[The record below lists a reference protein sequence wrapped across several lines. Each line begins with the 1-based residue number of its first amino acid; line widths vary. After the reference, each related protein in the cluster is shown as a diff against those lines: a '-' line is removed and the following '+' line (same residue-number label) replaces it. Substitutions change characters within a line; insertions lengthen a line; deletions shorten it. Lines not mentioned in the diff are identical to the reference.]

1 MKEINFRMLNADEIE
16 VRVQSV
22 KNGKATMLLYMNS
35 RVVTDLLDET
45 VGNMNWCSEFQS
57 VDGKVICRIGI
68 WDEDKGMFIYK
79 SDTGSESNIEAEKG
93 QFSDCY
99 KRCLSRW
106 GVNELYTA
114 PNIVID
120 DDGYGNRGY
129 YVKYIRYADMDRRI
143 IELHIANKF
152 DKVVFSWK
160 FGDTPIFNKTVPTLN
175 TNTEEI
181 VNQPQPYDMLVEFCK
196 QAKADGA
203 DQEQLRKFFKYYEEK
218 TKTWNGKFD
227 AKSLWDKW
235 NERAKKPRPIPQNH
249 NDMSIQDYE
258 ERTLGADDQSFYY

>member
-1 MKEINFRMLNADEIE
+1 MKNVNFRLLNSDEIE

-68 WDEDKGMFIYK
+68 WDDDKRMFIYK

-99 KRCLSRW
+99 KRCLSRF

-120 DDGYGNRGY
+120 DDGYGNKGY
-129 YVKYIRYADMDRRI
+129 YVSKIAYNETARKIV
-143 IELHIANKF
+143 ELHIANKF
-152 DKVVFSWK
+152 DKEVFSWK
-160 FGDTPIFNKTVPTLN
+160 FGEKPKTI
-175 TNTEEI
+175 EQKKQE
-181 VNQPQPYDMLVEFCK
+181 PQKDNLTILVEFCK
-196 QAKADGA
+196 AEKEKGTDKETLKKFYNFYKDKANNWKNTFNPSA
-203 DQEQLRKFFKYYEEK
+203 L
-218 TKTWNGKFD
+218 
-227 AKSLWDKW
+227 LDKW
-235 NERAKKPRPIPQNH
+235 IERDKKPKYRPNY

-258 ERTLGADDQSFYY
+258 ERTYGADSESFYY

>member
-1 MKEINFRMLNADEIE
+1 MKEINFRLLNADEIE

-57 VDGKVICRIGI
+57 VDGKVICKIGI
-68 WDEDKGMFIYK
+68 WDENKEMFIYK

-120 DDGYGNRGY
+120 EDGYGNRGY
-129 YVKYIRYADMDRRI
+129 YVSLIRYDESSRKI
-143 IELHIANKF
+143 TELHIANKF
-152 DKVVFSWK
+152 NKEVFSWK
-160 FGDTPIFNKTVPTLN
+160 YGEKPITQSKVQSS
-175 TNTEEI
+175 TNTED
-181 VNQPQPYDMLVEFCK
+181 NQQIPYETLVSFCK

-235 NERAKKPRPIPQNH
+235 NDRAKKPRQIPQNQ

-258 ERTLGADDQSFYY
+258 ERTLGADDPSLYY

>member
-1 MKEINFRMLNADEIE
+1 MKEINFRLLNADEIE
-16 VRVQSV
+16 VRVQNV

-45 VGNMNWCSEFQS
+45 IGNMNWCSEFQS

-68 WDEDKGMFIYK
+68 WDDDKKMFIYK

-114 PNIVID
+114 PNIVVD

-129 YVKYIRYADMDRRI
+129 YVSYIRYDESSRKI
-143 IELHIANKF
+143 SELHIKNKF
-152 DKVVFSWK
+152 DKEVFSWNFNSK
-160 FGDTPIFNKTVPTLN
+160 PQEKQEPVVKKNNYDT
-175 TNTEEI
+175 
-181 VNQPQPYDMLVEFCK
+181 LVEFCK
-196 QAKADGA
+196 KAKAEGA
-203 DQEQLRKFFKYYEEK
+203 DQEELTKFYKFYENKVKEGWK
-218 TKTWNGKFD
+218 GVFNAETLFN
-227 AKSLWDKW
+227 KW
-235 NERAKKPRPIPQNH
+235 MERAKKPRPIPQNY

-258 ERTLGADDQSFYY
+258 ERTYGADSESNYY

>member
-1 MKEINFRMLNADEIE
+1 MKEINFRLLNADEIE

-35 RVVTDLLDET
+35 RVVTDLLDKT

-68 WDEDKGMFIYK
+68 WDEDKNIFIYK

-129 YVKYIRYADMDRRI
+129 YVSLIRYDEQARKI
-143 IELHIANKF
+143 TELHIANKF
-152 DKVVFSWK
+152 DKEVFSWK
-160 FGDTPIFNKTVPTLN
+160 FGEKTN
-175 TNTEEI
+175 AKAEES
-181 VNQPQPYDMLVEFCK
+181 VKQNPYDMLVQFCK
-196 QAKADGA
+196 QAKANG
-203 DQEQLRKFFKYYEEK
+203 ENKEELTKFFKFYEAK
-218 TKTWNGKFD
+218 TKTWDGVFS
-227 AKSLWDKW
+227 AKNLW
-235 NERAKKPRPIPQNH
+235 ERWKGRIKNVA
-249 NDMSIQDYE
+249 
-258 ERTLGADDQSFYY
+258 A

>member
-1 MKEINFRMLNADEIE
+1 MKELKFRLLRCDEIE
-16 VRVQSV
+16 VRPQSV

-45 VGNMNWCSEFQS
+45 IGNMNWCSEFQS

-68 WDEDKGMFIYK
+68 WDDDKKMFIYK

-114 PNIVID
+114 PNIVVD

-129 YVKYIRYADMDRRI
+129 YVSYIRYDESSRKI
-143 IELHIANKF
+143 SELHIKNKF
-152 DKVVFSWK
+152 DKEVFSWNFNSK
-160 FGDTPIFNKTVPTLN
+160 PQEKQEPIDTNENYKKLKDFCSSKKGKVDITKLTEFFNYWSGRIKDFKG
-175 TNTEEI
+175 EI
-181 VNQPQPYDMLVEFCK
+181 NPEALWNKRY
-196 QAKADGA
+196 G
-203 DQEQLRKFFKYYEEK
+203 EK
-218 TKTWNGKFD
+218 
-227 AKSLWDKW
+227 
-235 NERAKKPRPIPQNH
+235 
-249 NDMSIQDYE
+249 
-258 ERTLGADDQSFYY
+258 

>member
-1 MKEINFRMLNADEIE
+1 MREINFRLLNADEIE
-16 VRVQSV
+16 VRPQSV

-35 RVVTDLLDET
+35 RIVTDLLDET

-68 WDEDKGMFIYK
+68 WDDEKNMFIYK

-129 YVKYIRYADMDRRI
+129 YVSLIRYDEQARKI
-143 IELHIANKF
+143 TELHIANKF
-152 DKVVFSWK
+152 DKEVFNWK
-160 FGDTPIFNKTVPTLN
+160 YGEKTKTATQKTEPTKSN
-175 TNTEEI
+175 
-181 VNQPQPYDMLVEFCK
+181 YDLLVEFCK
-196 QAKADGA
+196 QAKEDGS
-203 DQEQLRKFFKYYEEK
+203 DQEQLKKFFNYYKEK
-218 TKTWNGKFD
+218 TTSWKSTFN
-227 AKSLWDKW
+227 AKALFDKW
-235 NERAKKPRPIPQNH
+235 MESK
-249 NDMSIQDYE
+249 
-258 ERTLGADDQSFYY
+258 

>member
-1 MKEINFRMLNADEIE
+1 MKEIRFRLLNADEIE

-68 WDEDKGMFIYK
+68 WDDEKGIFIYK

-106 GVNELYTA
+106 GVNELYSA
-114 PNIVID
+114 PNITID

-129 YVKYIRYADMDRRI
+129 YVSLIRYDESARKI
-143 IELHIANKF
+143 TELHIANRF
-152 DKVVFSWK
+152 DKEVFSWK
-160 FGDTPIFNKTVPTLN
+160 YG
-175 TNTEEI
+175 
-181 VNQPQPYDMLVEFCK
+181 
-196 QAKADGA
+196 
-203 DQEQLRKFFKYYEEK
+203 
-218 TKTWNGKFD
+218 
-227 AKSLWDKW
+227 
-235 NERAKKPRPIPQNH
+235 ERAVSRFR
-249 NDMSIQDYE
+249 DCFLSVWR
-258 ERTLGADDQSFYY
+258 RTNFIR

>member
-1 MKEINFRMLNADEIE
+1 MKELKFRLLRPDEIE
-16 VRVQSV
+16 CRPQSV
-22 KNGKATMLLYMNS
+22 KNGKCNLLLYMNS

-45 VGNMNWCSEFQS
+45 IGNMNWCSEFQS

-68 WDEDKGMFIYK
+68 WDDDKKMFIYK

-114 PNIVID
+114 PNIVVD

-129 YVKYIRYADMDRRI
+129 YVSYIRYDESSRKI
-143 IELHIANKF
+143 SELHIKNKF
-152 DKVVFSWK
+152 DKEIFSWN
-160 FGDTPIFNKTVPTLN
+160 FNSK
-175 TNTEEI
+175 
-181 VNQPQPYDMLVEFCK
+181 PQEKQEPVVQKNNYDLLVEFCK

-203 DQEQLRKFFKYYEEK
+203 DQEQLKKFFNYYKEK
-218 TKTWNGKFD
+218 TASWKSTFN
-227 AKSLWDKW
+227 AKALFDKW
-235 NERAKKPRPIPQNH
+235 MERAKTTKTIPSNS
-249 NDMSIQDYE
+249 NDISIQEYD
-258 ERTLGADDQSFYY
+258 ERTYGADDESNYY